1 MAEEVRVQKSIWT
14 IMIMFNKTEKS
25 CDNVAKVNNIANYLY
40 KCHKFQQHVNSQ
52 PKRKTFFGVLESWVQ
67 GDDLNLSI
75 I

>member
-1 MAEEVRVQKSIWT
+1 
-14 IMIMFNKTEKS
+14 MIMFNKTEKS